1 MSQPKPPSHQDLTPS
16 LRTAERLL
24 ASTLVALLG
33 LLSACGGRPE
43 QASIETPSGGIAA
56 AQAATESISHAA
68 GVTLAAAQTRV
79 SAGSAT
85 TARHGV
91 LLPGLPGE
99 NAFSALQPYVAGDRQ
114 SEAAQQPAAAV
125 NQPTPLNATLDMAAT
140 VGQVNAALDAV
151 GARIVAMQP
160 GRKTLAIELAPLG
173 GGSPSTNQ
181 QAAASLLASHAFQS
195 VQGPGLPALPNEL
208 TIDPDAAERLRHDGP
223 SS

>member
-1 MSQPKPPSHQDLTPS
+1 MTPS
-16 LRTAERLL
+16 LRTAERLR
-24 ASTLVALLG
+24 ATTLVALLG
-33 LLSACGGRPE
+33 LLSACGGRSE

-56 AQAATESISHAA
+56 AQAATESISHATGA
-68 GVTLAAAQTRV
+68 KFAATLAAAPTG
-79 SAGSAT
+79 AGTAT
-85 TARHGV
+85 TARRGV

-99 NAFSALQPYVAGDRQ
+99 NAFSALQPYIAGDRQ
-114 SEAAQQPAAAV
+114 SAVAQQPAAAM
-125 NQPTPLNATLDMAAT
+125 NHPTPLNATLDMTAT

-160 GRKTLAIELAPLG
+160 GRKTLAIELVPLG

-195 VQGPGLPALPNEL
+195 VQGPGLPTLPNEL